1 MERLPLF
8 RKPPFFR
15 RLLLGGLAGLVML
28 VASGCQSV
36 AYQAL
41 EKIGIEK
48 RDILSNRVERARDA
62 QDDAREQF
70 ASALDRFRA
79 TVEVDGGELEAVYTR
94 LDGEYQTSVRRAEEV
109 STRIA
114 AVEDVAG
121 DLFAEWEDELAAY
134 SDPALKRRSRVIL
147 DQTRERYA
155 QMITAMRRA
164 EQSMTPVLAVFQDQV
179 LFLKHNLNALAIASI
194 RKEMADIERVTQT
207 LIDAMDTSIREADAF
222 IATLDS

>member
-1 MERLPLF
+1 
-8 RKPPFFR
+8 
-15 RLLLGGLAGLVML
+15 
-28 VASGCQSV
+28 
-36 AYQAL
+36 
-41 EKIGIEK
+41 
-48 RDILSNRVERARDA
+48 
-62 QDDAREQF
+62 DAREQF

-134 SDPALKRRSRVIL
+134 SDPALTRRSRVIL
-147 DQTRERYA
+147 DQTHERYA

-194 RKEMADIERVTQT
+194 
-207 LIDAMDTSIREADAF
+207 
-222 IATLDS
+222 